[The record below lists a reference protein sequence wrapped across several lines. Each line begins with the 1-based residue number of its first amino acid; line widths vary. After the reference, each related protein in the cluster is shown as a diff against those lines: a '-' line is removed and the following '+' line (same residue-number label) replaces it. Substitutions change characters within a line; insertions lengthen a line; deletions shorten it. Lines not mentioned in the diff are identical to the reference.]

1 MRRGLVPSRTAAQEA
16 IASGR
21 ILVSG
26 SVASKP
32 AHMVAASEPIELTGL
47 PRRYVSRGGCKLEA
61 ALDEFRIDVT
71 GLRCLDVGASTGGFT
86 DCLLQ
91 HGAAHVVA
99 VDVGR
104 GQLDWSMRT
113 DERVTP
119 VEETDVRDVDASTV
133 GEVDLVVADV
143 SFISLR
149 TVLPSIAALA
159 DGAPI
164 IALVKPQFEVGRTR
178 VGKGGIVRDPSLHVD
193 AVRSVVARAHELALR
208 CVATV
213 PSPIEGAEG
222 NREFF
227 VQLIRMGR

>member
-1 MRRGLVPSRTAAQEA
+1 VRRGLLPSRTAAQEA

-32 AHMVAASEPIELTGL
+32 ARMVAPSEPIELTGL
-47 PRRYVSRGGCKLEA
+47 PRRYVSRGGEKLEA
-61 ALDEFRIDVT
+61 ALDTFGLDMS

-91 HGAAHVVA
+91 RGAAEVVA

-104 GQLDWSMRT
+104 GQLEWSIRQ
-113 DERVTP
+113 DERVT
-119 VEETDVRDVDASTV
+119 VIEQTDVRDVDPSAV
-133 GEVDLVVADV
+133 GDVGLVVADV

-149 TVLPSIAALA
+149 TVLPHIAALA
-159 DGAPI
+159 GGAPI
-164 IALVKPQFEVGRTR
+164 VALVKPQFEVGRGR
-178 VGKGGIVRDPSLHVD
+178 VGKGGIVRDPALHEE
-193 AVRSVVARAHELALR
+193 AVADVIVRARELGLECR
-208 CVATV
+208 ATV
-213 PSPIEGAEG
+213 PSPILGAEG

-227 VQLIRMGR
+227 VHLEEDA